1 MNEAWSNAPSLQIDA
16 WILKIMTFE
25 EKNDFFLFLKKN
37 GWGMAECPKFRNGY
51 MIFGNLDYFWKDD
64 DDDLDRP
71 MGSVGVP
78 IGTS

>member
-1 MNEAWSNAPSLQIDA
+1 MIS
-16 WILKIMTFE
+16 F
-25 EKNDFFLFLKKN
+25 FLKKKK
-37 GWGMAECPKFRNGY
+37 WMRYAECPKFRNGY

>member
-1 MNEAWSNAPSLQIDA
+1 
-16 WILKIMTFE
+16 MTFE
-25 EKNDFFLFLKKN
+25 NHDIWGKKWFLSFLKKKN

>member
-1 MNEAWSNAPSLQIDA
+1 MIS
-16 WILKIMTFE
+16 
-25 EKNDFFLFLKKN
+25 FFFFKKN